1 MQTKEKKKKEEFK
14 TEEFLKKT
22 GWTSIITSVIT
33 ALIGISIIGNPGVIM
48 HVVAY
53 ILGVVFMVF
62 GVVKLVSYFV
72 AKGTYDFYNYE
83 MIFGILA
90 MIIGIVTIVYRET
103 IATIFQII
111 IGIWI
116 LYSGF
121 MRLGLVSKLKS
132 LNLKEWKWAL
142 VVAILILIC
151 GLYVIFNRS
160 AIGIAIG
167 VAILI
172 YSIMDIVEGV
182 IFLRNVDS
190 IF

>member
-1 MQTKEKKKKEEFK
+1 M
-14 TEEFLKKT
+14 EEFLKKT

-33 ALIGISIIGNPGVIM
+33 AIIGIAIIGNPAAIM

-53 ILGVVFMVF
+53 ILGVSFIGF
-62 GVVKLVSYFV
+62 GIVKLISYFV

-90 MIIGIVTIVYRET
+90 IIIGIVTIAYRET
-103 IATIFQII
+103 IATIFRII

-116 LYSGF
+116 LYSGL
-121 MRLGLVSKLKS
+121 MRLGLVTKLKS
-132 LNLKEWKWAL
+132 LNINEWKGAL
-142 VVAILILIC
+142 VIAVLILIC
-151 GLYVIFNRS
+151 GIYVIFKGS
-160 AIGIAIG
+160 SIGMAIGIAI
-167 VAILI
+167 LI
-172 YSIMDIVEGV
+172 YSVMDIVEGV